1 MIPSAGIRFYI
12 SLYDPSCLR
21 GQSLSSNG
29 IVVVMGD
36 RVNLPLFRS
45 IGLEGY
51 EVRDD
56 GDVIEGL
63 KVLAG
68 RKDVSLVIVLKHV
81 IKDEQKIVEE
91 AQKIGIPILV
101 LPTLWAPA
109 EKVNVE
115 KLLAKA
121 LGLG

>member
-1 MIPSAGIRFYI
+1 M
-12 SLYDPSCLR
+12 
-21 GQSLSSNG
+21 SSNG

-56 GDVIEGL
+56 RDVIEGL

-68 RKDVSLVIVLKHV
+68 RGDVSLVIVLKHV
-81 IKDEQKIVEE
+81 VGDEQRIVEE
-91 AQKIGIPILV
+91 AQKVGIPILV

-115 KLLAKA
+115 KLLARA